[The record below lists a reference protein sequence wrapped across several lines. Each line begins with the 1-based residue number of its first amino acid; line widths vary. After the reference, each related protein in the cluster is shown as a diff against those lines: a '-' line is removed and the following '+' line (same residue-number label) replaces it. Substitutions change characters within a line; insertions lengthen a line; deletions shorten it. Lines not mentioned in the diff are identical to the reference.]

1 MQPASYPDSSS
12 QPLLAAQEAADRRR
26 CHCTASIGASKP
38 GCGRQRERQTGT
50 SSAHEQAT
58 KPATRFMPACL
69 LYSSAKE
76 RTIRAVVIADAV
88 GGNNDGDGSDDV
100 C

>member
-58 KPATRFMPACL
+58 KPGCL